1 MSRAEHTVNHLHLLP
16 LRLSGYGISFF
27 FPPLTLENDGR
38 KKGFAGK
45 LFLFFKWSEESGRLK
60 PLIAEFDR
68 EGERTLEHVSQ
79 HVLKPTRAWRL

>member
-16 LRLSGYGISFF
+16 LRLSGYGISFVF
-27 FPPLTLENDGR
+27 FLLWKTMEERRVLLGNC
-38 KKGFAGK
+38 FC
-45 LFLFFKWSEESGRLK
+45 FFKWSEESGRLK

-79 HVLKPTRAWRL
+79 HVLKPTRAWRV